1 MKKGSFLLKLL
12 SILILISLTIA
23 VYLLIIR
30 PWQLHWGATA
40 EEIARAMPGDE
51 LVHKPTFQATRAVT
65 IKGSPEDIWPWLV
78 QMGYGRAGFYGYDL
92 IENLG
97 SERGLRSA
105 ERILPELQALAVGDT
120 VPISA
125 ISTLII
131 QDMKPNEFLVWIDN
145 STPSSIAFTWV
156 FAPVDENHTRLIN
169 RVRFRHHWNEPWIII
184 DLFTDFAD
192 HVAVRKVLLG
202 IKDRVEGR
210 VEPMIIQNIE
220 IALWMVTFI
229 VFIIAFILVLVHK
242 SWWRDWL
249 LALAAITI
257 LLITL
262 YVHPPLWLGIFLEV
276 LLLTGLVWS
285 CRISPSLGKAVPS

>member
-1 MKKGSFLLKLL
+1 MVRLSFLLKLL
-12 SILILISLTIA
+12 SILILIDFTIA

-40 EEIARAMPGDE
+40 EEVARTMLSDE
-51 LVHKPTFQATRAVT
+51 LVLEPTFRATRAVT
-65 IKGSPEDIWPWLV
+65 IKGSPADIWPWLV

-131 QDMKPNEFLVWIDN
+131 QDMEPNEFLVWVDG
-145 STPSSIAFTWV
+145 STPPSIAFAWV
-156 FAPVDENHTRLIN
+156 LAPVDKSHTRLIN

-220 IALWMVTFI
+220 IALWTVAFI
-229 VFIIAFILVLVHK
+229 AFIIALILVFTHK
-242 SWWRDWL
+242 SWWRNWL
-249 LALAAITI
+249 LALAAATI

-285 CRISPSLGKAVPS
+285 YRTSPSLGKAVSS